1 MMFSAQTSQGTVTWL
16 SDMENPLI
24 GSPFVILRL
33 RDASER
39 GLIAAWPAAPVEID
53 LSIPGDVVFALEAIY
68 GPTVTFG
75 PDTPEPTE
83 FFEPFDP
90 DVIY

>member
-1 MMFSAQTSQGTVTWL
+1 MMFEAQTSQGRIFWL
-16 SDMENPLI
+16 SDTDNPLI
-24 GSPFVILRL
+24 GSPVVILRL

-39 GLIAAWPAAPVEID
+39 GLVASWPAAPVEID
-53 LSIPGDVVFALEAIY
+53 LSIPGDVVYALEAIY
-68 GPTVTFG
+68 GANVTFS
-75 PDTPEPTE
+75 PDAPEPTE